1 MAIYHLEAK
10 MVSRGAGRS
19 AVAASAYLSCSR
31 MLNEYDGV
39 QHDYT
44 RKQGLVWQAVFL
56 PPMAPLEWQD
66 REKLWNAVEETEK
79 TKDSRLAREFV
90 AALPIELSREQ
101 QTALLQDFVREQ
113 FVAEGMCADVAIHD
127 SDGHNPH
134 AHILLTVRP
143 LTEAGAWQYK
153 TEKEYL
159 CAKDGEERG
168 FTATEFKAAQAGG
181 WEKQYQYKV
190 DKEKV
195 YMAPSQAEKH
205 GYERAGKYPKSTKYG
220 RQNPISARWNSE
232 EQLLA
237 WREAWATAANRCLEL
252 AGHAKRIDHRSH
264 AARGLEERP
273 TIHEGVAAQALERR
287 GILSDRCEL
296 NRQIKADNALL
307 RELKAELKK
316 LSDLVV
322 HTVSAV
328 AARLE
333 KLRGRVLIFCYQLS
347 HIRAGRERYQDA
359 LHVYRPQMARYS
371 GLVRQIKDK
380 GRERKALL
388 AEKKAL
394 PARKIFKHKELAAR
408 IAELTEDLEELRS
421 EKALLLQQF
430 EYDKDA
436 GTEAFRKDI
445 AAMEAGLQ
453 KLADQEQK
461 YSAELDKALEEYAEA
476 KAQAAG
482 LDPVELYEAR
492 LAIRPGYEAAANEK
506 LERAFGGKYSPLRWV
521 DAKQAQIRLTNDSLE
536 EYAARQQAKQKYK
549 SISQPVRKRNHE
561 QER

>member
-79 TKDSRLAREFV
+79 TKDSHLAREFV

-252 AGHAKRIDHRSH
+252 AGHAERIDHRSH

>member
-56 PPMAPLEWQD
+56 PDMAPVEWQD

-90 AALPIELSREQ
+90 AALPIELSRQ
-101 QTALLQDFVREQ
+101 QQIALLQKFVREQ
-113 FVAEGMCADVAIHD
+113 FVAEGMCADVAVHD
-127 SDGHNPH
+127 TDGHNPH

-143 LTEAGAWQYK
+143 LTETGAWQYK

-159 CAKDGEERG
+159 CVKGGEERG
-168 FTATEFKAAQAGG
+168 FTAAEFKSAQAEG

-190 DKEKV
+190 DKKKV
-195 YMAPSQAEKH
+195 YMAPSQAEKC
-205 GYERAGKYPKSTKYG
+205 GYERVSKYPKSTKYG

-232 EQLLA
+232 EHLLV

-252 AGHAKRIDHRSH
+252 AGHAERIDHRSH

-273 TIHEGVAAQALERR
+273 TVHEGVAVQALERR

-328 AARLE
+328 AERLE

-359 LHVYRPQMARYS
+359 LHVYRPQMARYN

-380 GRERKALL
+380 SRERKALL

-430 EYDKDA
+430 EYAEDA
-436 GTEAFRKDI
+436 GAETFRKDI
-445 AAMEAGLQ
+445 AALESNLQ
-453 KLADQEQK
+453 KLDEQEQK
-461 YSAELDKALEEYAEA
+461 YSAALDAALHEYAEV
-476 KAQAAG
+476 KSQAAG

-492 LAIRPGYEAAANEK
+492 QAIRLGQEAAANEK
-506 LERAFGGKYSPLRWV
+506 LEQVFGSKYSLLRWM

>member
-31 MLNEYDGV
+31 MLNEYDGA

-56 PPMAPLEWQD
+56 PDMAPVEWQD

-90 AALPIELSREQ
+90 AALPIELSRQ
-101 QTALLQDFVREQ
+101 QQIALLQKFVREQ
-113 FVAEGMCADVAIHD
+113 FVAEGMCADVAVHD
-127 SDGHNPH
+127 TDGHNPH

-143 LTEAGAWQYK
+143 LTETGAWQYK

-159 CAKDGEERG
+159 CVKGGEERG
-168 FTATEFKAAQAGG
+168 FTAAEFKSAQAEG

-190 DKEKV
+190 DKKKV
-195 YMAPSQAEKH
+195 YMAPSQAEKC
-205 GYERAGKYPKSTKYG
+205 GYERVSKYPKSTKYG

-232 EQLLA
+232 EHLLV

-252 AGHAKRIDHRSH
+252 AGHAERIDHRSH

-273 TIHEGVAAQALERR
+273 TVHEGVAAQALERR

-328 AARLE
+328 AERLE

-359 LHVYRPQMARYS
+359 LHVYRPQMARYN

-380 GRERKALL
+380 SRERKALL
-388 AEKKAL
+388 AEKKTL

-430 EYDKDA
+430 EYAEDA
-436 GTEAFRKDI
+436 GAETFRKDI
-445 AAMEAGLQ
+445 AALESNLE
-453 KLADQEQK
+453 KLDEQEQK
-461 YSAELDKALEEYAEA
+461 YSAALDAALHEYAEV
-476 KAQAAG
+476 KSQAAG

-492 LAIRPGYEAAANEK
+492 QAIRLGQEAAANEK
-506 LERAFGGKYSPLRWV
+506 LEQVFGSKYSLLRWM